1 MDEKNTNIG
10 DMEKE
15 SIEITSEA
23 PKSIEAESTAPEETI
38 QEAPLDEVSVTEEP
52 SESEET
58 VTEDETE
65 PPSSAPTV
73 TYRWEYQEQQHV
85 DSSRAKRTKKSGKFV
100 YASVFALV
108 FLLTISL
115 LVGALFL
122 GEMFGT
128 QENNTLYGSI
138 SDLYEECLPSY
149 VALSVTTKSGEGV
162 GSGVII
168 TSDGYI
174 ATNYHVVENAVGIS
188 VIMNDGTAYD
198 AEFIDGDELNDIAV
212 IKIDARNL
220 PAAKL
225 GSSKNSRVGDQ
236 VMAIGTP
243 HSINYQGTM
252 TSGYI
257 SALDRRFVEQ
267 NANGT
272 VKKVL
277 YLIQTDTS
285 VNPGNSGGPLFNMS
299 GEVIGIVT
307 LKIAGEN
314 YEGLGFALPM
324 ESVIGMINDIIRNGK
339 ITDPDAGGANH
350 GAALGITGYAV
361 TKDTKYL
368 LSGEYHYRVI
378 LDETTNEETVVIPT
392 IYGDINIP
400 LSDED
405 ALASYEITD
414 YTFYTA
420 PETGICVVATTEG
433 FDSAK
438 KLKID
443 DVIVSADGI
452 SCKQMSA
459 LQSLIADKRIGDEIE
474 FEVFRDGKLIS
485 VTVEL
490 GKAASME

>member
-1 MDEKNTNIG
+1 MDEKNNIE
-10 DMEKE
+10 DMDKE
-15 SIEITSEA
+15 NLEPKKELAEEIENNAIANEESSQAIDSI
-23 PKSIEAESTAPEETI
+23 PEEDVAK
-38 QEAPLDEVSVTEEP
+38 EASNAVEESHPLQIEQ
-52 SESEET
+52 
-58 VTEDETE
+58 
-65 PPSSAPTV
+65 APAV
-73 TYRWEYQEQQHV
+73 TYRWDYQEQK
-85 DSSRAKRTKKSGKFV
+85 RAIEGRLRKTKKRGKFI
-100 YASVFALV
+100 YTSVFTLV
-108 FLLTISL
+108 FLLTVSL

-122 GEMFGT
+122 GETLGT
-128 QENNTLYGSI
+128 RDGAASYGSLG
-138 SDLYEECLPSY
+138 DLYSECVPSY
-149 VALSVTTKSGEGV
+149 VALSVTTELGSGV

-174 ATNYHVVENAVGIS
+174 ATNYHVVEDAVEIS
-188 VIMNDGTAYD
+188 VIMNDGTTYD

-212 IKIDARNL
+212 IKVDAKNL

-225 GSSKNSRVGDQ
+225 GSSKNSNVGDQ

-267 NANGT
+267 NKNGT

-324 ESVIGMINDIIRNGK
+324 ESVIDMINDIIRNGE
-339 ITDPDAGGANH
+339 ITDPSAGGANQ

-368 LSGEYHYRVI
+368 LSGEYHFRVI
-378 LDETTNEETVVIPT
+378 LDEKTDEEVLIYPTVYGEIEIP
-392 IYGDINIP
+392 I
-400 LSDED
+400 SDED
-405 ALASYEITD
+405 TLAEYEIED
-414 YTFYTA
+414 YSFYTA
-420 PETGICVVATTEG
+420 PETGICVVRTTEG
-433 FDSAK
+433 FDSAQ
-438 KLKID
+438 KLKKNDI
-443 DVIVSADGI
+443 IVSADGI

-474 FEVFRDGKLIS
+474 FEIFRDGKLIT
-485 VTVEL
+485 VAVEL